1 MFDDI
6 TPNLLAYLALFG
18 WPVIVFILFKQLQ
31 IQTAIISSILTG
43 YLLLPS
49 RLGLD
54 MPLIPILDKTT
65 IPSLACFF
73 ACLFFDKRRKQSA
86 RKVAISE
93 KPKANR
99 ANLVYRSLL
108 FFLFITPFV
117 TVVTNFEPI
126 IVGPT
131 YIPGQSFYDAI
142 GLCGLLLFTI
152 LPLLLADKYL
162 ATPESHIAL
171 LKALCIAALLYSALV
186 LLEVRLSP
194 QLNRWVYGY
203 FPHSFQQHIRN
214 GGYRPIVF
222 LLHGLWVGIFLCKAT
237 IASAVLWKEYGKS
250 KNGILYFYAT
260 TYLLI
265 ILFLSK
271 NFGAFIIAVFTVFF
285 ISFFG
290 VKRALIIPALAS
302 ILLVSYPL
310 LRHHDIVP
318 TRFFV
323 ETAAKINEERSRSLE
338 YRVDMEDSLL
348 ERAMEKPVAGWG
360 LWSRGAV
367 YDPQTG
373 QNLSVSD
380 GIWIITISAFG
391 WMGYLSLFGL
401 LAFPILTLYARRKK
415 TPLPIAT
422 VGLSLVLAANLIDSI
437 PNAALSPVMYLISGA
452 LIGYCRKNLYNNP
465 SQEKVLPEKIQP
477 KPRTPITRTR
487 RS

>member
-6 TPNLLAYLALFG
+6 TPNLLAYLVLFG
-18 WPVIVFILFKQLQ
+18 WPVVVFVLFKKLN
-31 IQTAIISSILTG
+31 IQTALISSILAG

-65 IPSLACFF
+65 IPSLACFL
-73 ACLFFDKRRKQSA
+73 ACLLFDKSRKKPA
-86 RKVAISE
+86 TKISDADKE
-93 KPKANR
+93 KANR
-99 ANLVYRSLL
+99 VDLLYKTLLL
-108 FFLFITPFV
+108 FLFATPFV

-126 IVGPT
+126 IFGPT

-152 LPLLLADKYL
+152 LPLLLGTKYL
-162 ATPESHIAL
+162 STPESHITI

-194 QLNRWVYGY
+194 QLNRLVYGY
-203 FPHSFQQHIRN
+203 FPHSFEQHIRN

-237 IASAVLWKEYGKS
+237 IASAILWKIYGNS

-260 TYLLI
+260 IYLLLV
-265 ILFLSK
+265 LFASK
-271 NFGAFIIAVFTVFF
+271 NFGAFLIAIVVLIF
-285 ISFFG
+285 ISFSG
-290 VKRALIIPALAS
+290 VKRSLIISVLAS

-310 LRHHDIVP
+310 LRHYDVVP
-318 TRFFV
+318 TQFFI

-348 ERAMEKPVAGWG
+348 ERAMVKPVAGWG

-373 QNLSVSD
+373 QNLSVTD

-401 LAFPILTLYARRKK
+401 LALPILTLYARRKK

-452 LIGYCRKNLYNNP
+452 LIGYCRKSLHNSP

>member
-6 TPNLLAYLALFG
+6 TPNILAYLALFG
-18 WPVIVFILFKQLQ
+18 WPVVVFILFKRLE
-31 IQTAIISSILTG
+31 IQTALISSILAG

-73 ACLFFDKRRKQSA
+73 ACLLFDKRRKKTA
-86 RKVAISE
+86 LEVNISG

-99 ANLVYRSLL
+99 TEQIYKLL
-108 FFLFITPFV
+108 LLILFVTPFI

-131 YIPGQSFYDAI
+131 YIPGQSLYDAI

-162 ATPESHIAL
+162 ATPESHVTI

-237 IASAVLWKEYGKS
+237 IASAVLWKKYRNSKS
-250 KNGILYFYAT
+250 GILYFYAT
-260 TYLLI
+260 IFLLAV
-265 ILFLSK
+265 LFVSK
-271 NFGAFIIAVFTVFF
+271 NLGAFLIAVVVVII
-285 ISFFG
+285 ISFSG
-290 VKRALIIPALAS
+290 VKRILIVPALTS
-302 ILLVSYPL
+302 VLLVSYPL
-310 LRHHDIVP
+310 LRHHDIIP

-401 LAFPILTLYARRKK
+401 LALPILALYARRKK
-415 TPLPIAT
+415 TSLPIAT

-437 PNAALSPVMYLISGA
+437 PNAALSPFMYLIAGA
-452 LIGYCRKNLYNNP
+452 LIGYCRKGVHNSY
-465 SQEKVLPEKIQP
+465 VPEKMSSEEIQP
-477 KPRTPITRTR
+477 KLRTLMIRTR